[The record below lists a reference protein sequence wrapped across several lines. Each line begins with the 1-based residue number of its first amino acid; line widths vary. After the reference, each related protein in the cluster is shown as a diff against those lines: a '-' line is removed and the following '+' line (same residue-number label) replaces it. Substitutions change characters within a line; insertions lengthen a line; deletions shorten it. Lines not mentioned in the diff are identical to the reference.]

1 MYWWSH
7 AKYMAFSIG
16 TVYNLLLYI
25 FIYNI
30 LDLRMNDKDILFYLM
45 IMILLIYLMSTSEIE
60 PAVF

>member
-1 MYWWSH
+1 
-7 AKYMAFSIG
+7 MAFSIG

-60 PAVF
+60 PAIFWDWRFVT